1 MTTSKPCGSG
11 SKITRIKSMSKSETE
26 KLKTALE
33 TVRNDLQDCIDQI
46 DQLTDDL
53 EENSED

>member
-1 MTTSKPCGSG
+1 
-11 SKITRIKSMSKSETE
+11 MSKSETE